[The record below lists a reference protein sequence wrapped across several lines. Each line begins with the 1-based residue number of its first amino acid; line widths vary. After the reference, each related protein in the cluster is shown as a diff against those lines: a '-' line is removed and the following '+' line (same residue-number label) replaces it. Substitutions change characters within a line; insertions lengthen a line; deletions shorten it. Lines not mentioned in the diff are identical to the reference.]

1 MKSRK
6 VIEDTTCPDE
16 LPNVSSTKVDA
27 KAVIKNKPVL
37 QHKDEEYKMDDAL
50 LHKIMDKI
58 GEHKKG
64 KKHYTEYRLWW
75 KLVCVYSKIF
85 YVIWYK

>member
-1 MKSRK
+1 
-6 VIEDTTCPDE
+6 
-16 LPNVSSTKVDA
+16 
-27 KAVIKNKPVL
+27 
-37 QHKDEEYKMDDAL
+37 MDDAL

-75 KLVCVYSKIF
+75 KLVCVFKNEGWNFKILDK
-85 YVIWYK
+85 YNNKL